1 MLKQSA
7 VVAVGEKIVATT
19 KKARQSRS
27 HVKMVL
33 IVFFMIGRVSFT
45 MSLFHVLR
53 QSIRGLP
60 KRPEVFDGGS
70 AKDED

>member
-1 MLKQSA
+1 MSESLTCEDDIDS
-7 VVAVGEKIVATT
+7 
-19 KKARQSRS
+19 
-27 HVKMVL
+27 
-33 IVFFMIGRVSFT
+33 FFMTGRVSFT